1 MRLNMPDFCRII
13 AQEMMEK
20 MSSRT
25 NTPRATNPVLARM
38 LPKSIRTAA
47 NAKMALPPQ

>member
-20 MSSRT
+20 ISSRIS
-25 NTPRATNPVLARM
+25 TPRATKPVLARM
-38 LPKSIRTAA
+38 PPKSIRIAA